1 MFKHQCGWVL
11 NARILRLVTDHA
23 EQCVRDAINNKQDPD
38 YLFRIVREE
47 IAQDR
52 GLVWC

>member
-1 MFKHQCGWVL
+1 MFKHNIGWEI
-11 NARILRLVTDHA
+11 NARILRLCTDWHPSFT
-23 EQCVRDAINNKQDPD
+23 RTYAIQHCE
-38 YLFRIVREE
+38 RIVREE

>member
-1 MFKHQCGWVL
+1 MFKHNIGWEI
-11 NARILRLVTDHA
+11 NARTLRLISEWSPA
-23 EQCVRDAINNKQDPD
+23 YGPQLRAWL
-38 YLFRIVREE
+38 YLDRIVREE